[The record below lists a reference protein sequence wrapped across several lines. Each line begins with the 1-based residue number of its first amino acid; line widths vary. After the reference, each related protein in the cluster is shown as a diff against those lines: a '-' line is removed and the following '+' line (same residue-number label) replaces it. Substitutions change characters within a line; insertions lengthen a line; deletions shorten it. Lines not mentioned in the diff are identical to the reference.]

1 MSSEV
6 RLIAREIGKVYELHD
21 HPLAALAGVLRA
33 THSARQTWAL
43 RDVSLKARPGDFI
56 GILGR
61 NGAGKSTLLEI
72 IAGTR
77 SPSTGSLEV
86 CGRVTAL
93 LELGAG
99 FNPDF
104 TGRENARLCAAA
116 YGLDPSQ
123 IDDRMPAILEF
134 AGIGDFADRPTRE
147 YSSGMFARLAFAVC
161 IHCDA
166 DILIIDEILG
176 VGDVRFRQK
185 SMRFLREFAKSR
197 IVLFVS
203 HNEGAVLALCN
214 RAIWIDGGRVAASG
228 TPKEVVHA
236 YHMAT
241 AHCIAGASG
250 FGAAGHLTDSEAR
263 GGEGPDTGD
272 GLPWHDFD
280 SSPLPRFPGWIL
292 GAELRRNGNPAG
304 VLSGGET
311 LTLEIDACGPGPDD
325 YAAFALRDPLGQIL
339 AYRDSIGVEAGSVA
353 ESGKPL
359 RVRFDFMIPFLPSG
373 AYAIDIAFCA
383 MDQTALE
390 CLDRKDVA
398 ITFEVVSRHISA
410 GLANVPLSEASIT
423 VMDEGA

>member
-6 RLIAREIGKVYELHD
+6 RISAKGIGKVYELHAN
-21 HPLAALAGVLRA
+21 PLGTLGGVLRG
-33 THSARQTWAL
+33 THAARQTWAL
-43 RDVSLKARPGDFI
+43 RDVSLEAHPGDFI

-77 SPSTGSLEV
+77 TPSTGSLEV
-86 CGRVTAL
+86 GGRVTAL

-116 YGLDPSQ
+116 YGLDERKTE
-123 IDDRMPAILEF
+123 DRMPSILEF

-185 SMRFLREFAKSR
+185 SMRFLREFAKNR

-214 RAIWIDGGRVAASG
+214 RAIWIDGGVVAASG

-236 YHMAT
+236 YHTAT
-241 AHCIAGASG
+241 ARSIAGEVD
-250 FGAAGHLTDSEAR
+250 FEVTGHLTSSDEASADEPEAR
-263 GGEGPDTGD
+263 DET
-272 GLPWHDFD
+272 PWHDFD
-280 SSPLPRFPGWIL
+280 STPAPSRPGLIA
-292 GAELRRNGNPAG
+292 GAELRHGGKPAG

-311 LTLEIDACGPGPDD
+311 HTLEIDASGPGTGD
-325 YAAFALRDPLGQIL
+325 YAAFVLRDSLGQIL
-339 AYRDSIGVEAGSVA
+339 AYRDSIGA
-353 ESGKPL
+353 ETGEGAEPGRPT
-359 RVRFDFMIPFLPSG
+359 RVCFEFAIPYLPSG
-373 AYAIDIAFCA
+373 SYAIDIAFCA
-383 MDQTALE
+383 PDQTPLE
-390 CLDRKDVA
+390 CLDRKDLAV
-398 ITFEVVSRHISA
+398 TFEVVSRHISA
-410 GLANVPLSEASIT
+410 GLANVQLLEASIA